1 MGDVQEY
8 VISPEGMSP
17 ALPREPPFG
26 VMATKQTHM
35 QILSLM
41 CLTSP
46 PKPLLMNDWSH
57 LLVANGSGG
66 DELQRLDAAK
76 AVQAAWQG
84 ELVVLANTI
93 DERNSDRAQP
103 FDKMNPRSMNSAVSV

>member
-1 MGDVQEY
+1 
-8 VISPEGMSP
+8 MSP
-17 ALPREPPFG
+17 VLPREPPFG

-35 QILSLM
+35 QILFLM

-76 AVQAAWQG
+76 AVQG
-84 ELVVLANTI
+84 ELAVLANTI

-103 FDKMNPRSMNSAVSV
+103 FDKMNPRSTNSAVSV